1 LKNTLEELWSLLNFC
16 SPAIFDDLRVFQAWF
31 GFRNIGK
38 ETQVREVTYIQT
50 LCHHLHF
57 DLQVDEILGNEQQE
71 RIVSKLHEILRP
83 FLLRRM
89 KKDVL
94 LTMPPKL
101 EIVVYCG
108 MSNMQREYYSRV
120 QDLTI
125 RESLVAMGI
134 ERANEISQ
142 LNPIMQLRKV
152 SAIITAWFLLSS
164 SLLRYAIT
172 HSYLENQRTKKED
185 ILVHFSVLASGC
197 RADL

>member
-1 LKNTLEELWSLLNFC
+1 
-16 SPAIFDDLRVFQAWF
+16 
-31 GFRNIGK
+31 
-38 ETQVREVTYIQT
+38 
-50 LCHHLHF
+50 
-57 DLQVDEILGNEQQE
+57 
-71 RIVSKLHEILRP
+71 
-83 FLLRRM
+83 
-89 KKDVL
+89 
-94 LTMPPKL
+94 
-101 EIVVYCG
+101 
-108 MSNMQREYYSRV
+108 
-120 QDLTI
+120 
-125 RESLVAMGI
+125 MGI